1 MATIA
6 EKKAARAKHDIVV
19 KRYTISEKENPATKV
34 VFDGEFYFD
43 TYQEEKTF
51 RDDLRR
57 EYKKFLKNPL
67 VQPDFFIG
75 Q

>member
-6 EKKAARAKHDIVV
+6 EKRAARAKHDIVV
-19 KRYTISEKENPATKV
+19 KKYTISESSNPATKV

-43 TYQEEKTF
+43 TYQEERNF

-57 EYKKFLKNPL
+57 EYTKFLNNPF
-67 VQPDFFIG
+67 VQPDFYVG

>member
-6 EKKAARAKHDIVV
+6 EKKAARAKHSIVV
-19 KRYTISEKENPATKV
+19 KKYTISERETPSTKV

-43 TYQEEKTF
+43 NYEEEQLF

-57 EYKKFLKNPL
+57 EYKKFLKNPF
-67 VQPDFFIG
+67 VQPDFYIG

>member
-19 KRYTISEKENPATKV
+19 KKYTISEKDQPSTKV
-34 VFDGEFYFD
+34 TFDGEFYFD
-43 TYQEEKTF
+43 TYEEEKTF

-57 EYKKFLKNPL
+57 EYTKFLKNPL
-67 VQPDFFIG
+67 VLPDFYVG